1 MKRMRRIA
9 PVVRIAGVVFMLA
22 AVLAGCGP
30 DGETRGIDA
39 PGPVKVRSLFPAGMD
54 AVNRIEMRKADGEW
68 KTFYDKETIDSW
80 IDRIGDL
87 DVTVDADP
95 EAAGALFQIGLYA
108 DGERM
113 LLLSPRT
120 VGGTPVEENG
130 DLVEHMR
137 QLWDGG
143 DGRERAGWAERPS
156 AMDLAAL
163 ELEETF
169 FRAHAGDGTTL
180 HVKNT
185 GPAAVHVGD
194 GVIEQF
200 DAKEQAWYR
209 LPLPPVFSA
218 DASRLEPGNAFS
230 RRIAVPA
237 QLAAGQ
243 YRIVV
248 EVRPAAETG
257 AGPGPAEP
265 VHLAAVFQIWRAE

>member
-1 MKRMRRIA
+1 
-9 PVVRIAGVVFMLA
+9 
-22 AVLAGCGP
+22 
-30 DGETRGIDA
+30 
-39 PGPVKVRSLFPAGMD
+39 
-54 AVNRIEMRKADGEW
+54 MRKADGEW

-120 VGGTPVEENG
+120 VGGTPVAENG

-185 GPAAVHVGD
+185 GPAAVSVGD